1 MNAADYV
8 IIAVLAISLVFGIIR
23 GFMREAIALLGWLG
37 GIWLAWRYADLV
49 TPFLGGSLSEEP
61 QRTWVAR
68 AIIVLAVVL
77 FAWIVA
83 GILSYFVHQSG
94 LSLMLDRLL
103 GAIFGVLR
111 GAVLISLMVMLSQL
125 VQLEQVAWWKKSQ
138 LIPHAVTVSQWISGF
153 AESAL
158 KFQDS
163 SKSKA

>member
-49 TPFLGGSLSEEP
+49 TPFFGGLLSEEP

-68 AIIVLAVVL
+68 AIIVLVVVL

-125 VQLEQVAWWKKSQ
+125 VQLEQVAWWKQSQ

-158 KFQDS
+158 EFQDS